1 MPGKRKM
8 QNSKDP
14 PEHRSW
20 PQWTDVVEGV
30 PNALVAG
37 VASPC
42 VMTRPH
48 WHAQVEVNFIF
59 SGGVHYRM
67 ATHDVQLKGG
77 QFALFWGGLPHQAL
91 STLPGTNFVA
101 IHLPLVH
108 FFRLRFSSGFADQI
122 TRGAT
127 IVADTSGI
135 GDVEAFSRMIEF
147 MQSSDP
153 LRREYGVTELLV
165 RLGRLNF
172 EPYHVI
178 GDPTPVTSKRQATDA
193 LAYRGVVKIC
203 DYIVEN
209 FRNEIHSSDI
219 AASVDM
225 HPKYAMTMFKQSTG
239 MSLLEY
245 LTLLRMSCAQA
256 LLLDSS
262 ITILEVAMESG
273 FGTVG
278 AFSQAF
284 KKLLGKSPS
293 EYRRDARAVGE
304 DERKRF
310 GSPSYQHGGHS
321 LS

>member
-1 MPGKRKM
+1 M

-14 PEHRSW
+14 DEQRSW
-20 PQWTDVVEGV
+20 LEWTGVVEGV

-37 VASPC
+37 IASPC

-48 WHAQVEVNFIF
+48 WHAQVEVNFVI

-67 ATHDVQLKGG
+67 ATHDVHLKGG

-91 STLPGTNFVA
+91 TTLPGTNFVA

-108 FFRLRFSSGFADQI
+108 FFRLRLSTAFADQVS
-122 TRGAT
+122 RGAT
-127 IVADTSGI
+127 IVVDTSGI
-135 GDVEAFSRMIEF
+135 GDVEAFSRMTAF

-153 LRREYGVTELLV
+153 LRREHGVTELLV

-172 EPYHVI
+172 EPYQVV
-178 GDPTPVTSKRQATDA
+178 GDPTPGASKRQGTDA

-209 FRNEIHSSDI
+209 FRNDIHSSDI
-219 AASVDM
+219 ASFVDM

-245 LTLLRMSCAQA
+245 LTLLRMSYAQA

-278 AFSQAF
+278 AFGLAF

-293 EYRRDARAVGE
+293 EFRRDAIAQGASTLPDREATRVIG
-304 DERKRF
+304 
-310 GSPSYQHGGHS
+310 
-321 LS
+321 

>member
-1 MPGKRKM
+1 
-8 QNSKDP
+8 
-14 PEHRSW
+14 
-20 PQWTDVVEGV
+20 
-30 PNALVAG
+30 
-37 VASPC
+37 
-42 VMTRPH
+42 MTRAH
-48 WHAQVEVNFIF
+48 WHAQVEVNFVF
-59 SGGVHYRM
+59 SGGVDYRM
-67 ATHDVQLKGG
+67 ATHDVQLKAG
-77 QFALFWGGLPHQAL
+77 QFALFWGGLPHRAL

-127 IVADTSGI
+127 IVANTSGI
-135 GDVEAFSRMIEF
+135 GDVEAFSRMTEF

-172 EPYHVI
+172 EPYQVI
-178 GDPTPVTSKRQATDA
+178 GDPTPGASKRQGTDA

-203 DYIVEN
+203 DYVVEN
-209 FRNEIHSSDI
+209 FRNDIHSSDI
-219 AASVDM
+219 ASFVDM

-245 LTLLRMSCAQA
+245 LTLLRMSYAQA

-278 AFSQAF
+278 AFSHAF
-284 KKLLGKSPS
+284 KKLIGKSPS
-293 EYRRDARAVGE
+293 EYRRDAIAQ
-304 DERKRF
+304 
-310 GSPSYQHGGHS
+310 SAN
-321 LS
+321 